1 MIEFRQ
7 YSLLT
12 LHILSWASKNINN
25 NYSLNFNDYWG
36 LSFIVLFCFFSKGFH
51 EISLTVTSPG
61 ETDLRRV
68 IGLVSSHHPARQPHQ
83 PHTQKQPGRRWRGL
97 PRGRR
102 RRRKGEPPHAASWHS
117 GGWWEN
123 VHLAEIIKHERC
135 NYINLHIATNR
146 GNANVLIESPLQFA
160 HNEPQL

>member
-1 MIEFRQ
+1 MIEYRQ

-12 LHILSWASKNINN
+12 PHILSRASKNINN

-36 LSFIVLFCFFSKGFH
+36 LSFIVLFWFFSKWDFTDGDLSRWDWLEVSH
-51 EISLTVTSPG
+51 RPCLIS
-61 ETDLRRV
+61 
-68 IGLVSSHHPARQPHQ
+68 SSSQTASSASHTEAAREAAE
-83 PHTQKQPGRRWRGL
+83 GG
-97 PRGRR
+97 G
-102 RRRKGEPPHAASWHS
+102 GEPPHAASWHS